1 MLGCAVLC
9 QQGSCANW
17 QSCNLVELCVAAASS
32 HIQVYRCLCLQ
43 DFHSRVESAVS
54 GDDLAQLLYKVFKSG
69 HEQEDERGAAR
80 AAQSA
85 KCKLEIKVWSH
96 KTYMYLGHRV
106 LELKVQPWFVTLRW
120 WLCRNCCNCNTIDH
134 MQTLLIDLTI
144 PFEL

>member
-1 MLGCAVLC
+1 M
-9 QQGSCANW
+9 
-17 QSCNLVELCVAAASS
+17 AAASS
-32 HIQVYRCLCLQ
+32 HIQVYRCWCLQ

-96 KTYMYLGHRV
+96 KTSMYLGHRV
-106 LELKVQPWFVTLRW
+106 LELKLTAL
-120 WLCRNCCNCNTIDH
+120 LCHTQLVV
-134 MQTLLIDLTI
+134 MPQLLQLQYYGSHADTQLY
-144 PFEL
+144 